1 MKWTIAQLLKFRDK
15 PFVIDEKIDFSE
27 VAKFNTDIRSI
38 SKVHITGQGQQVGQ
52 KVVFDLN
59 IQCVVTLS
67 CAITLDN
74 VKYPINIKTREIF
87 SFDENDYEDE
97 DIIIVK
103 GKTVELAPIIWQNI
117 VLEIP
122 LRVISEGAYD
132 KVDKKGSDW
141 ELTEEN
147 EQEEQLD
154 PRFAVLK
161 DLFKGK

>member
-1 MKWTIAQLLKFRDK
+1 MKWTIAQLLKLRNE
-15 PFVIDEKIDFSE
+15 PFVIEETIDFSE
-27 VAKFNTDIRSI
+27 VAKLNSDIRKI
-38 SKVHITGQGQQVGQ
+38 SKVTITGQGQQVGQ
-52 KVVFDLN
+52 KVIFDLN

-67 CAITLDN
+67 CAITLDD
-74 VKYPINIKTREIF
+74 VEYPINIITREIF
-87 SFDENDYEDE
+87 SFDENDHEDE

-103 GKTVELAPIIWQNI
+103 GKTVELAPIIWQSI

-122 LRVISEGAYD
+122 LRVISKGAYD
-132 KVDKKGSDW
+132 KVKRKGSNW
-141 ELTEEN
+141 ELIEEN